1 MQAWNF
7 VPRYWEDYVRTSL
20 VQLLEYFNLCTVS
33 LSHVPTTVQSYAHTL
48 AMASTIFSTVRLI
61 SHIMRKIKLSARW
74 RPVWWVF
81 YLRVTFKSHSND
93 DENSALQLNQFA
105 VICRSS
111 WFDFDECVIPQMI
124 NLGHNWGDVH
134 WPDNWTATTV
144 DGKRSAQFEDT
155 LLYVPILTKNLL
167 PNSLLSGLRRSG

>member
-1 MQAWNF
+1 MQTWNF
-7 VPRYWEDYVRTSL
+7 IPRYWEDYVRTSL
-20 VQLLEYFNLCTVS
+20 VQLLWNFNLCTVS
-33 LSHVPTTVQSYAHTL
+33 LSRVPTTVQSYAHTL
-48 AMASTIFSTVRLI
+48 AMASTIFSTVHLI
-61 SHIMRKIKLSARW
+61 SHIMRKIKLLARW

-81 YLRVTFKSHSND
+81 YLRVTFKWWRKH
-93 DENSALQLNQFA
+93 SALQLNQFA

-111 WFDFDECVIPQMI
+111 RFDFDECVIPQMI

-167 PNSLLSGLRRSG
+167 PNSLLSGSRRPG